1 MKIRSL
7 ATKFVALALAACII
21 PVAIVAI
28 ISVLQSMDA
37 LTNTLGEELMNKSF
51 MVGNEIDS
59 YFEQRIADISMLS
72 QANVLEAENA
82 DEKRQYF
89 DEVLEA
95 NPNLTHIFV
104 FSSEGVVIASSGSQ
118 DIIGTSMSQINTSAF
133 ALVSDIVKSSQGDV
147 FLTDAVRQ
155 SGQEHLSVF
164 LLTPITDDSNIK
176 VVGILVVEVSMKS
189 VEEMIAAF
197 DDSVIGDKS
206 VYLLNDDGEV
216 IVTGDGQQ
224 EILVKFND
232 LKVNKNVLDATDEDG
247 SKAYVFYKDFY
258 GDDVMAGMADMEAHG
273 KNDALDWG
281 IIAMSEMDAIAAPAY
296 ALRNMILVVAL
307 ICIAIVAIVTI
318 MFSNSIKRPLRML
331 VETVTIIEKENDYSV
346 RVKVNSEDEIGQVA
360 IALNSFLESMQKAVN
375 EINMIMGNVS
385 KGDFQQNLA
394 EGQTGELKKLVTGIN
409 KSIELL
415 SSTMFQVVSA
425 SEQVNLGASQ
435 ISSSSQALASGTSE
449 QAASLEEISSSMSE
463 VGSRASDNTDNANQ
477 AAQLTNQAMDVA
489 NRGNAQ
495 MKDMLQSMDKI
506 NGSSA
511 DISKI
516 IKVIDEIAFQTNLLA
531 LNAAVEAARAGKYG
545 KGFAVVAEE
554 VRNLAAR
561 SAEAAKNTTE
571 LIENSVKEVES
582 GVSNAGK
589 TAEVLN
595 EISSSITRVNDLVGE
610 IASASQEQS
619 NNTEEINKSLT
630 QVNSVV
636 QQNSSISEE
645 AASAS
650 EELGSQSMEL
660 QNLMSRFKLQQSGT
674 IQGPAPVRQS
684 AIEPIRPEEQ
694 TGKAQK
700 MITLDDDNFGKY

>member
-7 ATKFVALALAACII
+7 ATKLVALALAACII
-21 PVAIVAI
+21 PVAIVTI
-28 ISVLQSMDA
+28 ISVFQSINA
-37 LTNTLGEELMNKSF
+37 LTNTLGEELMNKSA
-51 MVGNEIDS
+51 MVGNEIDN
-59 YFEQRIADISMLS
+59 YFEQRIADIRVLS

-95 NPNLTHIFV
+95 NQNLTHIFV
-104 FSSEGVVIASSGSQ
+104 LSSEGVITASSGSQ
-118 DIIGTSMSQINTSAF
+118 NIIGTSMSQENASAG
-133 ALVSDIVKSSQGDV
+133 ALVSDIVKASQGDV

-155 SGQEHLSVF
+155 SSQEHLSVF
-164 LLTPITDDSNIK
+164 LMTPITDDSNIK

-189 VEEMIAAF
+189 VEEMIAGF

-216 IVTGDGQQ
+216 IVTGDDQQ
-224 EILVKFND
+224 KILVKFND
-232 LKVNKNVLDATDEDG
+232 LQVNENVLDATDEDG
-247 SKAYVFYKDFY
+247 SKAFVFYKDFH
-258 GDDVMAGMADMEAHG
+258 GDEVMAGMADMEAHG

-281 IIAMSEMDAIAAPAY
+281 IIAISEMDAIAAPAY
-296 ALRNMILVVAL
+296 ALRNTIMVVAL
-307 ICIAIVAIVTI
+307 ICIVIVAIVTI
-318 MFSNSIKRPLRML
+318 LFSNSIKRPLRML
-331 VETVTIIEKENDYSV
+331 VETVTTIEKENDYSV
-346 RVKVNSEDEIGQVA
+346 RVQVNSEDEIGQVA
-360 IALNSFLESMQKAVN
+360 SALNSFLVSMQKAVN
-375 EINMIMGNVS
+375 EINMVMGNVS
-385 KGDFQQNLA
+385 EGDFQQKLS

-409 KSIELL
+409 KSIEML
-415 SSTMFQVVSA
+415 SNTMNQVVVA
-425 SEQVNLGASQ
+425 SEQVNSGASQ
-435 ISSSSQALASGTSE
+435 IASSSQALASGTSE

-463 VGSRASDNTDNANQ
+463 VGSQAKANNENANQ
-477 AAQLTNQAMDVA
+477 AAQLTTQAMEVA
-489 NRGNAQ
+489 NRGNEQ
-495 MKDMLQSMDKI
+495 MKEMLSSMDNI
-506 NGSSA
+506 NSSSK

-571 LIENSVKEVES
+571 LIENSVKEVDS

-589 TAEVLN
+589 TAEILN
-595 EISSSITRVNDLVGE
+595 EIDDSVTKVNDLVGE

-619 NNTEEINKSLT
+619 NSADEINKSLV
-630 QVNSVV
+630 QVNDVV

-650 EELGSQSMEL
+650 EELSGQAMEL
-660 QNLMSRFKLQQSGT
+660 QALMGRFKLIQADTQRQRSIWGSG
-674 IQGPAPVRQS
+674 
-684 AIEPIRPEEQ
+684 
-694 TGKAQK
+694 
-700 MITLDDDNFGKY
+700 